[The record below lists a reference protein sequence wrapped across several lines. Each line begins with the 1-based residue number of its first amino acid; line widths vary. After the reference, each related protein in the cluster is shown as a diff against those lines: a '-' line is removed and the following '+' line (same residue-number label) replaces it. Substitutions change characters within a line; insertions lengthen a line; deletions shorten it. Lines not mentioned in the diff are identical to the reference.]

1 MIKWKHPHLINDFT
15 IIHSNKIKKM
25 DNGYFEIVKM
35 FNEIK
40 VFVREAGDFRLDDG
54 LHSIENAKALCK
66 DFLLKVKI

>member
-1 MIKWKHPHLINDFT
+1 
-15 IIHSNKIKKM
+15 M